1 VYYTYI
7 TKSFLQQ
14 PSLHAIS
21 TLTSLV
27 CGLIDRNMEPAT
39 QAWFKKPTLCS
50 FSHGKE
56 NNTSESLEI
65 QRGLHD
71 ISILITLFLLTT
83 LKPTMIDLP
92 DHLHYL
98 TYLSLSGVSTKQ
110 FAKQCLSWYGGQCI
124 FGANHQKQYTVCVHE
139 CYYSLFTCQSRS
151 LCSFISKSLLVH
163 CWPRQ
168 TDAPWESPQKPI
180 LFNTYC
186 HSVDVNIEYICVYD
200 NTRPTNK
207 SHLL

>member
-1 VYYTYI
+1 M
-7 TKSFLQQ
+7 
-14 PSLHAIS
+14 
-21 TLTSLV
+21 
-27 CGLIDRNMEPAT
+27 NMEPAT

-56 NNTSESLEI
+56 KNTSESLEI

-71 ISILITLFLLTT
+71 ISILITLFLLMT

-110 FAKQCLSWYGGQCI
+110 FAMQHLYWYGGQCI
-124 FGANHQKQYTVCVHE
+124 FGMNHRKQYTVCAHE

-151 LCSFISKSLLVH
+151 LCSFISKSLSTVGQGRWMHPGSLLKNPF
-163 CWPRQ
+163 CC
-168 TDAPWESPQKPI
+168 
-180 LFNTYC
+180 FNTYC
-186 HSVDVNIEYICVYD
+186 HSVDVNIEFICVYD

-207 SHLL
+207 SHSL